1 MTPQALI
8 RSAAD
13 AAAEVVQ
20 PVYLD
25 ARFPVIK
32 TEAGWVMI
40 RLPRGTT
47 GWLPDKQV
55 RLAQDPDL
63 PVSQDEM
70 WALAEVLTGSPY
82 LWGGTTPA
90 AFDCS
95 GFIFRLYH
103 AFGVDLP
110 RDADDQ
116 AVVGLPVQAFER
128 KLGDLIFTSEIVG
141 GPVTHVV
148 MVWDEGRVID
158 ASYPDGLT
166 IRPLS
171 VLLEANRWVGAR
183 RINP

>member
-1 MTPQALI
+1 M
-8 RSAAD
+8 
-13 AAAEVVQ
+13 
-20 PVYLD
+20 
-25 ARFPVIK
+25 
-32 TEAGWVMI
+32 
-40 RLPRGTT
+40 
-47 GWLPDKQV
+47 PDKQL

-63 PVSQDEM
+63 PVPQREM
-70 WALAEVLTGSPY
+70 WVLAEALTGSPY

-95 GFIFRLYH
+95 GFIYRLYH
-103 AFGVDLP
+103 AFGVELP

-116 AVVGLPVQAFER
+116 ALVGLPVQAFER
-128 KLGDLIFTSEIVG
+128 KPGDLIFTSEIAG

-148 MVWDEGRVID
+148 MMWDEGRIID

-171 VLLEANRWVGAR
+171 VFLEANIWVGAR